1 MSDDINMKIL
11 VGSSGRHDDSSD
23 PITAAASFPWPAG
36 SEIHVL
42 TVAATIQPPV
52 TSMVPG
58 EVPPM
63 VDVAAVQKRADAV
76 AETAATA
83 AAAQLQSRGFRTEG
97 VTVEGDPASAI
108 ADYAATWGAD
118 LIVVGMH
125 DRSLVERLL
134 LGSVPESVV
143 KHAPCSVLVVK
154 HRAAPL

>member
-1 MSDDINMKIL
+1 MKIL
-11 VGSSGRHDDSSD
+11 IGSSGRHDESSD
-23 PITAAASFPWPAG
+23 PIAAAASFPWPAG

-42 TVAATIQPPV
+42 TVANVVQPPV
-52 TSMVPG
+52 AGMVPG

-63 VDVAAVQKRADAV
+63 VDIAAVQLRADAA
-76 AETAATA
+76 AETAAAA

-97 VTVEGDPASAI
+97 VTIEGDPAAAI
-108 ADYAATWGAD
+108 AGYARTWGAD

-154 HRAAPL
+154 HRAAPDA